1 MTISVGIIGYISYYQ
16 IEYLKSLKE
25 VSAENEEV
33 IELLS
38 YLISGSIFIMIE
50 LMKSLGPV
58 LSVLEKQVSVSNQ
71 IISIALKLTLTQFFY
86 TSLINLIVTTF
97 VSQNFYFRGGFI
109 YTQSILF
116 RQAMILNPILNFLNP
131 GAILRKF
138 SQKKIIQNYQLNKC
152 YLTQA

>member
-109 YTQSILF
+109 YT
-116 RQAMILNPILNFLNP
+116 
-131 GAILRKF
+131 
-138 SQKKIIQNYQLNKC
+138 
-152 YLTQA
+152 